1 MAEKRTARI
10 PVRGW
15 QVGGGGDKRFI
26 TVTVIQGFSG
36 KMLPFQIIFT
46 RKTEINLPK
55 NAKGKEN
62 FLFSYNENDTQD
74 YCPVY

>member
-1 MAEKRTARI
+1 MAEKRTVRI

-15 QVGGGGDKRFI
+15 QGGGGDKRFI